1 MFGGPDGAA
10 LSPVPGHRA
19 FDRAATRAGI
29 AQPAPRFH
37 DARHAFATHA
47 LAAGLTAHTVAALLG
62 HSDAGLVWRLY
73 GHALPDELAS
83 AGDVLGQWRA
93 ARTG

>member
-1 MFGGPDGAA
+1 MACS
-10 LSPVPGHRA
+10 LSHRPA
-19 FDRAATRAGI
+19 SVTATSCSVATTAGRCRF
-29 AQPAPRFH
+29 PRFH

-47 LAAGLTAHTVAALLG
+47 LAAGLSAHVVAALLG

-73 GHALPDELAS
+73 GHALPDEVTS
-83 AGDVLGQWRA
+83 AGQTLSAWRS